1 MTQLVWKYYR
11 LHYHL
16 PLLRG
21 SIRNQFISWNKQD
34 RSFLFWSECFSVPSF
49 RKRFSKSLVFSVAA
63 IVLGAMIAARYG
75 FFLSKRIQLEWFLDC
90 LPSADRTS
98 VLSCHLFLSS
108 SSDLAFDVEGYTFIL
123 LNDAFTA
130 ASSVYTKKKIGTEVT
145 FPSHCTDRND
155 ALYFTGSFRTAKCL
169 CGCGKLFYLIL

>member
-1 MTQLVWKYYR
+1 MFQCSFFQEKIFKKPRVQCCSHSPWCHDCCKVW
-11 LHYHL
+11 
-16 PLLRG
+16 
-21 SIRNQFISWNKQD
+21 I
-34 RSFLFWSECFSVPSF
+34 
-49 RKRFSKSLVFSVAA
+49 
-63 IVLGAMIAARYG
+63 
-75 FFLSKRIQLEWFLDC
+75 FLSKRIQLEWFLDC

-145 FPSHCTDRND
+145 FPSHGTDRND